1 MLVQQRLNGI
11 VSYLLKRC
19 RSYFWVNM
27 SSKVCFVQFVKI
39 SVSLGMCMNEI
50 VFIFFCSYI

>member
-39 SVSLGMCMNEI
+39 SVSLGMCIDEN
-50 VFIFFCSYI
+50 VFIFFCS